1 MGRSWRLTA
10 CWIGVAAVAAAAQ
23 PDITREGGWW
33 VRTIRGSE
41 PVRSAAQLRITARG
55 DVRVNGDAGGQVA
68 WVLKARVKART
79 EAEARARL
87 QQVVV
92 RPVAGR
98 ASVVLTV
105 QAGRGENSIAVTAPR
120 ALREVTVVTS
130 EGRVEVYDISGAVEA
145 ATGGGALA
153 ADRVHGGINAR
164 TGGGEIVL
172 GEIGGAVRCA
182 TGGGRISARH
192 IRGDAVLETGG
203 GDIDA
208 GQVEGNV
215 RVSTTGGTVRVARA
229 GGAVIASTGGGP
241 IEVGEARGIVE
252 LRNAGGPV
260 RVGAASGVR
269 CESAAGAIQ
278 LRNVSGSLRASTA
291 IGSILA
297 QLIAGRVAGDSFLTT
312 GGGDITVLIP
322 SNVGVKILA
331 ENELSGGQ
339 HRRIV
344 SEYPGIH
351 TRVQGA
357 QVVAEG
363 DINGGGP
370 LLRISG
376 TGGIIFIKRQ

>member
-1 MGRSWRLTA
+1 MRRSWRLAA
-10 CWIGVAAVAAAAQ
+10 CWIGAAAVAAAAQ
-23 PDITREGGWW
+23 PQIAREGGWW
-33 VRTIRGSE
+33 VRTISGSE
-41 PVRSAAQLRITARG
+41 PVHGAAQLRIAGRG
-55 DVRVNGDAGGQVA
+55 DVKINGDAGGQIA
-68 WVLKARVKART
+68 WVLKARVRAGT

-92 RPVAGR
+92 RPAVEGG
-98 ASVVLTV
+98 SVVLTV
-105 QAGRGENSIAVTAPR
+105 QAGRVESGMTVTAPR
-120 ALREVTVVTS
+120 SLREVTVATPD
-130 EGRVEVYDISGAVEA
+130 GRIEVYDVAGAVTA
-145 ATGGGALA
+145 VTGGGAFA
-153 ADRVHGGINAR
+153 ADRVYGGITAR
-164 TGGGEIVL
+164 TGGGEITL
-172 GEIGGAVRCA
+172 GDIGGAARCA
-182 TGGGRISARH
+182 TGGGRISVR
-192 IRGDAVLETGG
+192 RVNGDAVLETGG

-208 GQVEGNV
+208 GEVTGNV
-215 RVSTTGGTVRVARA
+215 RAATTAGTVRVARA
-229 GGAVIASTGGGP
+229 GGTVIASTGGGP

-331 ENELSGGQ
+331 ENELSGG

-344 SEYPGIH
+344 SEFPGIH
-351 TRVQGA
+351 MRVQGA
-357 QVVAEG
+357 QLVAEG